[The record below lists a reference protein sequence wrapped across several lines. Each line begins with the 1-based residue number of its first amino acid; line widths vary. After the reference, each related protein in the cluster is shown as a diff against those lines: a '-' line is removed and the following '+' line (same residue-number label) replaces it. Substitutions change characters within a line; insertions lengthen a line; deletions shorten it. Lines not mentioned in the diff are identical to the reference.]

1 MLHILHDI
9 FLVCFQS
16 NGSFGFVIQKPAG
29 TGAPR
34 LLTVQGAPLSDSFLL
49 FGWSLLAKPHE
60 KKKSVALLWAWLVKL
75 PADGLKHLTACPDV
89 VEIEFQNKNAGHFI
103 GLGFNY
109 LTM

>member
-60 KKKSVALLWAWLVKL
+60 KKKSVA
-75 PADGLKHLTACPDV
+75 
-89 VEIEFQNKNAGHFI
+89 
-103 GLGFNY
+103 
-109 LTM
+109 

>member
-1 MLHILHDI
+1 MLYILHGI

-29 TGAPR
+29 TGDPR

-60 KKKSVALLWAWLVKL
+60 KKKKKKKCGFAMGLAGEAASRWLK
-75 PADGLKHLTACPDV
+75 T
-89 VEIEFQNKNAGHFI
+89 
-103 GLGFNY
+103 FNC
-109 LTM
+109 LS